1 MLPSTALLH
10 PVQRPDPLFWL
21 DSTKVVLLAMQ
32 IGGDIM
38 AHESEKGRNGKGF
51 VAVAHDT
58 VVDGMFMEVDAEPC
72 DERIDRNHQQDSDN
86 TAIEKKKKDRLA
98 KALSHREDKYQ
109 KRNLLSLLD
118 WLAVMRRMAHDQIE
132 RHPAS
137 HQGED
142 GADEES
148 QMVKGEPTSP

>member
-86 TAIEKKKKDRLA
+86 TAIAKKPVSQGPLPESMNIKSTTYCRC
-98 KALSHREDKYQ
+98 SIG
-109 KRNLLSLLD
+109 LL
-118 WLAVMRRMAHDQIE
+118 
-132 RHPAS
+132 
-137 HQGED
+137 
-142 GADEES
+142 
-148 QMVKGEPTSP
+148 

>member
-10 PVQRPDPLFWL
+10 PVQRPHPLFRL

-38 AHESEKGRNGKGF
+38 AHEGEEGGNGQGF

-72 DERIDRNHQQDSDN
+72 DERIDRDHQ
-86 TAIEKKKKDRLA
+86 
-98 KALSHREDKYQ
+98 
-109 KRNLLSLLD
+109 
-118 WLAVMRRMAHDQIE
+118 
-132 RHPAS
+132 
-137 HQGED
+137 
-142 GADEES
+142 
-148 QMVKGEPTSP
+148 